1 MRKSGKLQFEETGA
15 KQPVKVFAIS
25 LFCGLIFGLGLI
37 VSGMSNPAR
46 VLNFFDWSQR
56 WYPTLALV
64 LGGAIGLAMPRFH
77 WVRKRQKPLLTDEF
91 DISDNRTINAKLI
104 IGASLFGI
112 GRLEHRW
119 LLSPGPGI
127 LAMATLQPSVLIFVA
142 IMLIGIMLQHWLS
155 AKRPAP
161 DG

>member
-25 LFCGLIFGLGLI
+25 LFCGLIFGLGLF

-46 VLNFFDWSQR
+46 VLNFFDWSQH

-77 WVRKRQKPLLTDEF
+77 SVRKRQKLLLPDEF
-91 DISDNRTINAKLI
+91 DIPDNRTINAKLI

-112 GRLEHRW
+112 GW
-119 LLSPGPGI
+119 SIGGFCPGPGI
-127 LAMATLQPSVLIFVA
+127 LAMATLQPSVPIFVA
-142 IMLIGIMLQHWLS
+142 LMLIGIMLQHWLS